1 MAKSKKARKPKM
13 SRAQQRAMRRRQVV
27 MAVIGGLIILSFVV
41 TLIK

>member
-1 MAKSKKARKPKM
+1 MAKSKKTKKPKM
-13 SRAQQRAMRRRQVV
+13 SRSQQRAMRRRQVV